1 MTAYQTDR
9 SETLSKT
16 TSISNDSPD
25 LTSLKDTIVTENSPR
40 YHSSHWGAFTA
51 ERRGENLIIEP
62 FSKDPDPSPIL
73 QNIPAALNHPA
84 RLSRPLV
91 RRGWLA
97 DGPGPDARRGQDDYV
112 EVDWD
117 TALDLAATEL
127 KRLGAG
133 GDDEAETQLGRH
145 VFGGSYGWSSAGR
158 FHHAQSHVHRFL
170 NSTFG
175 GYVRSVDTYST
186 AAGSVILDTVV
197 GNSSRI
203 AREGRWWDHIRNTTE
218 LVIAFG
224 GLPTRNLAVSPGGV
238 SQHVARDAIDAAT
251 ARGCHFVSVSPLA
264 DDFDVSDTA
273 TRYAPR
279 PATDV
284 AMMLGMAYHLHT
296 SDLVDHDYIAQYTSG
311 WDAMRA
317 YLEGKTDQQPK
328 TPEWAAEICG
338 VPAADII
345 NLAEEAARKRT
356 LITVSYGLQR
366 AENGEQP
373 VWMGVVLSAMLGAKA
388 EGSGFCYAL
397 GSMGNHGKPQL
408 AVPLPTLPQG
418 HNRSGD
424 FIPVARISDLL
435 LNPGANYTYRGETRQ
450 YGDIKLVYWAGGNP
464 FHHHQDL
471 ARLQKAFSRP
481 DTIIVHDSVGTATTC
496 HADIIFPATITAER
510 EDIGASAGDP
520 FLMPMQKLAEPYG
533 QARDDYAIF
542 CDLADRLGCLETYSK
557 GRTAREW
564 LDKIYQKTQGVLAAQ
579 GNTAPGLEALMKG
592 GPLELPVSDA
602 PSMMEAFH
610 NDPMGDSLVTEN
622 GKIQIFSDLV
632 ASTGLPG
639 HPAWIPPQEWLGS
652 ELAKTHP
659 FQLVANQPKGKL
671 HSQLDFG
678 PASMACK
685 VEGREVARMNPDDA
699 QALGIKDGDTIVLW
713 NARGATLAV
722 LETSNK
728 VMPSVVQLST
738 GAWYA
743 PREVAGIGKACVNG
757 NPNTLTSDRPASCF
771 SQGCSG
777 QIGLVSIKKAKGSPP
792 KAVPHHEV
800 LARANVTLTQEI

>member
-1 MTAYQTDR
+1 MTD
-9 SETLSKT
+9 
-16 TSISNDSPD
+16 
-25 LTSLKDTIVTENSPR
+25 NSPLF
-40 YHSSHWGAFTA
+40 HSSHWGAFTA
-51 ERRGENLIIEP
+51 ERRGEDVIIKP
-62 FSKDPDPSPIL
+62 FDKNPDPSHIL
-73 QNIPAALNHPA
+73 QNISSALTHPA

-91 RRGWLA
+91 RRGWLT
-97 DGPGPDARRGQDDYV
+97 DGPGPDTRRGSDDYV

-133 GDDEAETQLGRH
+133 SDNEAETQLGRH

-175 GYVRSVDTYST
+175 GFVRSVDTYSS

-197 GNSSRI
+197 GNTTRI
-203 AREGRWWDHIRNTTE
+203 QREGHWWEHIRDTTE

-224 GLPTRNLAVSPGGV
+224 GLPLRSLAVSPGGI
-238 SQHVARDAIDAAT
+238 SQHIARDAIET
-251 ARGCHFVSVSPLA
+251 ANTRGCHFVSISPLG
-264 DDFDVSDTA
+264 DDFDASGHA

-284 AMMLGMAYHLHT
+284 AMMLGMAYHLHANN
-296 SDLVDHDYIAQYTSG
+296 LVDHDYIANYTSG
-311 WDAMRA
+311 WDELRA
-317 YLEGKTDQQPK
+317 YLEGDTDQQPK

-345 NLAEEAARKRT
+345 KLTEEAARKRT
-356 LITVSYGLQR
+356 LITVSFGLQR
-366 AENGEQP
+366 SENGEQP
-373 VWMGVVLSAMLGAKA
+373 VWMGLVLSAMLGSKAKGA
-388 EGSGFCYAL
+388 GFCYAL

-408 AVPLPTLPQG
+408 GVPLPTLPQG

-435 LNPGANYTYRGETRQ
+435 LNPGTEYTYRGETRQ

-471 ARLQKAFSRP
+471 TKLQSAFSRP

-496 HADIIFPATITAER
+496 HADIVFPATITAER

-520 FLMPMQKLAEPYG
+520 FLIPMAKFAEPYG

-542 CDLADRLGCLETYSK
+542 CDIAERLGCLETYSK
-557 GRTAREW
+557 GRTTREW
-564 LDKIYQKTQGVLAAQ
+564 LENMYQKTQGVLAAQ
-579 GNTAPGLEALMKG
+579 GNPAPDIDDLMKR
-592 GPLELPVSDA
+592 GPLELPVTNN

-610 NDPMGDSLVTEN
+610 ADPTGNSLATED
-622 GKIQIFSDLV
+622 GRIQIYSKLV
-632 ASTGLPG
+632 ASTDLPG
-639 HPAWIPPQEWLGS
+639 HPAWLPPQEWLGA

-685 VEGREVARMNPDDA
+685 VDGREVARMNPSDA
-699 QALGIKDGDTIVLW
+699 DALEIKDGDTIVLW

-722 LETSNK
+722 LNTSNEIAR
-728 VMPSVVQLST
+728 SVVQLST

-743 PREVAGIGKACVNG
+743 PRTVTGTGTACVNG
-757 NPNTLTSDRPASCF
+757 NPNALTSDRPASRF

-777 QIGLVSIKKAKGSPP
+777 QLCLVSIKKAKDSSTET
-792 KAVPHHEV
+792 VPHHEV
-800 LARANVTLTQEI
+800 LARS